1 MNMNLKIK
9 MILIQEA
16 FTFGLKILLEKVA
29 RKKKTL
35 HGSINM
41 SSLMSSLCIIIQT
54 TTGREFTNC
63 HTVVNYMNRAWVLEG
78 S

>member
-1 MNMNLKIK
+1 
-9 MILIQEA
+9 MILIQGA
-16 FTFGLKILLEKVA
+16 FTFGLKTLLERVVI
-29 RKKKTL
+29 KKKTR

-41 SSLMSSLCIIIQT
+41 SSLMSSLCMNIQT

-63 HTVVNYMNRAWVLEG
+63 HTVVNYMNRAWALEG